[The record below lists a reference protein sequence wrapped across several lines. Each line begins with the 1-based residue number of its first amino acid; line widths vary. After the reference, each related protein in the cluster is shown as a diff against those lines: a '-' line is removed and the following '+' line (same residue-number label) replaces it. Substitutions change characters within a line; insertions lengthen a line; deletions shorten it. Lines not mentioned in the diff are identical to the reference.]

1 MLEFF
6 EFEEIFMANKMIV
19 NEKTILIDFRWL
31 FKAIREENGD
41 WEKVEQSLEGY
52 WQSLNDDE

>member
-1 MLEFF
+1 
-6 EFEEIFMANKMIV
+6 MANKMIV